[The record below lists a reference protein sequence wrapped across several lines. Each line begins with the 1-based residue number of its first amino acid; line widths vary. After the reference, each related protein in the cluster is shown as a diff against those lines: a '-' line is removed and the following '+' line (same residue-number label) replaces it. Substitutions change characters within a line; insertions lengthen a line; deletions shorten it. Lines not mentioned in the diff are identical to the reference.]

1 MKTSRFALASLLAL
15 LAMPVFAVTAA
26 PADAR
31 TTAVA
36 ADGAVY
42 VATAGTYGAL
52 FPHGSAA
59 AATTPVLALDIT
71 SADGDSSRVLVAGT
85 DDAAA
90 EEAPLLFTQDPTGDV
105 YLVWSSRS
113 GAAASL
119 LLRAYSNGEFSDSV
133 TLDDNPF
140 AAKGAP
146 QVALTRDAFTTVD
159 ARGVNRAVQR
169 SVLHLLWWEG
179 GAQGGGA
186 KYRSVLFVNGG
197 LVGANGLIDLGNL
210 DTPGIEAT
218 ADRVSDALTRS
229 PVLARGRNERAA
241 LIGFV
246 NPRSG
251 RLLTVEVGV
260 VPGEL
265 SSLAD
270 DLSSYIVGLGATG
283 GLGDMQHVGDAVRIH
298 IIGGGRRIS
307 ERVLQALGPDV
318 ASHVVAN
325 GRSFGGDAVALAND
339 TRRFLLREGANLL
352 ANGIDSPDLLAN
364 NTAIVELPADAAGIT
379 NQLQFRV
386 MGQRPAPT
394 TPENASRIHASPDGT
409 QLVVSWD
416 GANDV
421 GYTEWLGKA
430 WSAPRSLH
438 LDTIDRAAAETALD
452 RRVAQR

>member
-1 MKTSRFALASLLAL
+1 MKTLRYALSGLLAL
-15 LAMPVFAVTAA
+15 VAMPAFAVNNAS
-26 PADAR
+26 PDAR
-31 TTAVA
+31 ATAVA

-52 FPHGSAA
+52 FPQGSAA

-90 EEAPLLFTQDPTGDV
+90 EEAPVVFTQDSTGDV

-119 LLRAYSNGEFSDSV
+119 LLRAYSNGRFSDSV
-133 TLDDNPF
+133 TLDDNAF

-159 ARGVNRAVQR
+159 AQGLSRAVQR

-179 GAQGGGA
+179 GAQGGSA
-186 KYRSVLFVNGG
+186 MYRSVLFVNGG
-197 LVGANGLIDLGNL
+197 LVGANSLIDLGNL
-210 DTPGIEAT
+210 DAPGAEAT
-218 ADRVSDALTRS
+218 ADRVSDALTHS

-241 LIGFV
+241 LMGFV

-270 DLSSYIVGLGATG
+270 DLADYVVGLGASG
-283 GLGDMQHVGDAVRIH
+283 GLGDMQHVGAAVRIH
-298 IIGGGRRIS
+298 ISGGGSRIS
-307 ERVLQALGPDV
+307 DRVLQALGPGV
-318 ASHVVAN
+318 ASHVVAS

-352 ANGIDSPDLLAN
+352 ANGIDSRPPGQQHGHRSSCRPMPRGSPTSSSSGSWP
-364 NTAIVELPADAAGIT
+364 TASTGDAREREPHPRLSGRHATG
-379 NQLQFRV
+379 RV
-386 MGQRPAPT
+386 LGRNERRRLHRMARQR
-394 TPENASRIHASPDGT
+394 
-409 QLVVSWD
+409 LV
-416 GANDV
+416 GAAV
-421 GYTEWLGKA
+421 A
-430 WSAPRSLH
+430 APRQRRRR
-438 LDTIDRAAAETALD
+438 DNLD